1 LDGACV
7 AEHSGGR
14 VAPDRRSGVD
24 VIREA
29 ARLAVE
35 ATSLRAVARAIGMSP
50 MGLKHF
56 LAGTRPYRATER
68 KLIAWYVVYQ
78 TESGGFSIETVRS
91 SLEVLTEGIPIAQRE
106 RAQGRLLDE
115 VRGVHEA
122 LGTRPPG
129 WLRLLLDERENG

>member
-1 LDGACV
+1 M
-7 AEHSGGR
+7 
-14 VAPDRRSGVD
+14 APDRRSGVD
-24 VIREA
+24 AIREA

-68 KLIAWYVVYQ
+68 KLTAWYVVYQ
-78 TESGGFSIETVRS
+78 TESGGFSVDTVRS
-91 SLEVLTEGIPIAQRE
+91 SLEVLTEGIPIDRRE

-115 VRGVHEA
+115 VRGVYEE
-122 LGTRPPG
+122 LETRPPD
-129 WLRLLLDERENG
+129 WLRLLLEERESG